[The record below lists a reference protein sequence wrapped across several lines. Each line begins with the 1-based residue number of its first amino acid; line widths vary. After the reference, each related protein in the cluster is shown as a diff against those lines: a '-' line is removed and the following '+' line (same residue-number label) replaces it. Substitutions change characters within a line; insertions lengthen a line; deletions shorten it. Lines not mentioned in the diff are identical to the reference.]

1 MNILEISLKNEKC
14 CSCFINNVHDIIFK
28 GKKISDLVK
37 EVYDKHKNQENRLV
51 GEIERLSE
59 LISSPGDA
67 IIIVPLLKGFFDS
80 SLKNDEVLMKILQLF
95 QKAAEKTQSDG
106 GDSSILSEKD
116 IAQLFSEV
124 NSIFP
129 KDEKK
134 LIDNV

>member
-1 MNILEISLKNEKC
+1 MATFRDTTVRSFISRSKQLILRDHANRS
-14 CSCFINNVHDIIFK
+14 
-28 GKKISDLVK
+28 
-37 EVYDKHKNQENRLV
+37 DKHKSQENKLS

-95 QKAAEKTQSDG
+95 QKAAEKAQAGETE
-106 GDSSILSEKD
+106 SSILSEKD

-124 NSIFP
+124 NSILP
-129 KDEKK
+129 KEDKK
-134 LIDNV
+134 LIS

>member
-1 MNILEISLKNEKC
+1 MDLDKE
-14 CSCFINNVHDIIFK
+14 IFK

-37 EVYDKHKNQENRLV
+37 EVYEKHKSQENKLSS
-51 GEIERLSE
+51 EIERLSE

-95 QKAAEKTQSDG
+95 QKAAEKAQSADTE
-106 GDSSILSEKD
+106 SSLLSEKD

-124 NSIFP
+124 NSIIP
-129 KDEKK
+129 KEDKK
-134 LIDNV
+134 LIG